1 MHDYFV
7 AVPQP
12 DDGEAVFE
20 ANPGSKLSV
29 DSASKL
35 VSLVVPL
42 VNQNDDHHFT
52 VRKLLIAIESW
63 SQFSTVISDG
73 FAECTRFTTSVDL
86 RSVDGLLL
94 GLDWRSAGAGVLLW
108 SGEGRRCW
116 RCSGAGIFSDQNR
129 LFLRPGRAV

>member
-1 MHDYFV
+1 M
-7 AVPQP
+7 PQP

-20 ANPGSKLSV
+20 ANPGLEAFSV

-94 GLDWRSAGAGVLLW
+94 GLDWRSAGAGVPLW

-116 RCSGAGIFSDQNR
+116 RCSGASDQNR

>member
-1 MHDYFV
+1 MQDHFV
-7 AVPQP
+7 AVRQP
-12 DDGEAVFE
+12 DDGETVFE
-20 ANPGSKLSV
+20 VNPGLE
-29 DSASKL
+29 ASCGFDQQAL
-35 VSLVVPL
+35 SLVVPL

-116 RCSGAGIFSDQNR
+116 RCSGALDQNR